1 MTDNVGAYAVAG
13 LGGLENVA
21 KRNVKPD
28 QLRTVHKPKCFK
40 ETNLR
45 IYTSPRY
52 WICTMLS
59 VRLRAVGRCGEP
71 GQRNAIVLS
80 LVFSLPMKCT
90 RSRVGEAGIVLNVL
104 SNEM

>member
-1 MTDNVGAYAVAG
+1 MKQTLNIYTAMSLVLAVAHNVGAYAVAG

-52 WICTMLS
+52 
-59 VRLRAVGRCGEP
+59 
-71 GQRNAIVLS
+71 
-80 LVFSLPMKCT
+80 
-90 RSRVGEAGIVLNVL
+90 
-104 SNEM
+104 

>member
-52 WICTMLS
+52 
-59 VRLRAVGRCGEP
+59 
-71 GQRNAIVLS
+71 
-80 LVFSLPMKCT
+80 
-90 RSRVGEAGIVLNVL
+90 
-104 SNEM
+104 